1 MKKVGIIGG
10 GIIGMSSA
18 FYLRRAGHEVTIID
32 KGDML
37 GGCSWGNAGMIVPS
51 HFVPLAAPGMI
62 SKGIRWMFNPLSPF
76 YVRPRFDSHLV
87 KWGLNFYK
95 SATHKK
101 VEHAAP
107 ALRDLSLFS
116 KQCYQEFNKA
126 IPFGLHSK
134 GLLMLYRKRET
145 GEEEMETVEMAHR
158 LGIEA
163 LVLSADAVQAMEPNV
178 WITTLGGIYFPG
190 DMHLSPS
197 ELMSALRRQLSESGV
212 HLLSNVTVTGFETRS
227 RNITGVHTS
236 DGLMNFDELILAA
249 GSWSMEMS
257 RHLGAGI
264 PVEAGKGYSFMVRS
278 SKSKVGIPTLLL
290 DDRVAVTP
298 IGNDIRFG
306 GTMEIG
312 GIDHSINMNR
322 VRGIVEAIPRYYP
335 EMKVSMPDIGE
346 VWHGLRPCSPDGLP
360 FIGRSRRFENLV
372 IATGHG
378 MMGVSPGPATGRL
391 VADLLDGAKP
401 AIAIDAF
408 DVHRFG

>member
-62 SKGIRWMFNPLSPF
+62 SKGMRWMFNPLSPF

-87 KWGLNFYK
+87 KWGFNFYK
-95 SATHKK
+95 SATHRK
-101 VEHAAP
+101 VERAAP

-126 IPFGLHSK
+126 FPFDLHRK

-163 LVLSADAVQAMEPNV
+163 LVLSVEAVQAMEPKV
-178 WITTLGGIYFPG
+178 RITTLGGIYFPG

-197 ELMSALRRQLSESGV
+197 ELMTALRRQLSESGA

-227 RNITGVHTS
+227 RKITGVHTS
-236 DGLMNFDELILAA
+236 GGLMNFDEVVLAT

-278 SKSKVGIPTLLL
+278 SQGEVGIPTLLL

-322 VRGIVEAIPRYYP
+322 VRGIVEAIPKYYP
-335 EMKVSMPDIGE
+335 DMKLSMPDIGD

-360 FIGRSRRFENLV
+360 FIGRSRKFENLV

-378 MMGVSPGPATGRL
+378 MMGVSLGPATGRI
-391 VADLLDGAKP
+391 VCDLLEGAKP
-401 AIAIDAF
+401 AIAIEPF